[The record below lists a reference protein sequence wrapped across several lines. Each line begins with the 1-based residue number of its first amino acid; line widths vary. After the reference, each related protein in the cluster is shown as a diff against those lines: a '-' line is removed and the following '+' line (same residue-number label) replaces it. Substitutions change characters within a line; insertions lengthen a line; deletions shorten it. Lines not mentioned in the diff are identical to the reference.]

1 MNLED
6 LIGSLRA
13 HEVVLQGDKPVKK
26 VKTLALKASQQTSS
40 VADDDVQEPQEFEEV
55 HEEEVEDE
63 LTLISKRIQRM
74 MLRRNQ
80 IRKKFPNTNN
90 NTRTEADKSQVTC
103 FGCNKTGHYKSEC
116 PDIKKVQR
124 KPPLKKKTMI
134 TWDDME
140 ESDPQ
145 EDADADMGLMA
156 QSDDEEEVIIYKT
169 DSLYKDL
176 ESKIDS
182 LLYDSNFLLIDVLL

>member
-1 MNLED
+1 
-6 LIGSLRA
+6 
-13 HEVVLQGDKPVKK
+13 
-26 VKTLALKASQQTSS
+26 
-40 VADDDVQEPQEFEEV
+40 
-55 HEEEVEDE
+55 
-63 LTLISKRIQRM
+63 M

-80 IRKKFPNTNN
+80 ITKKFPNTNN
-90 NTRTEADKSQVTC
+90 NTKTEADKSQVTC
-103 FGCNKTGHYKSEC
+103 FGCNKIGHYKSEC

-124 KPPLKKKTMI
+124 KPPPKKRAMI

-145 EDADADMGLMA
+145 EDADADVGLMA
-156 QSDDEEEVIIYKT
+156 QLDDEEEVIIYKT

-182 LLYDSNFLLIDVLL
+182 LLYDSNFLTNICHSLIKELSEIKAEKEILQNRLMSLERPYKFCKILTLKCQKNKKN